1 MRIRSLF
8 FGDIRTQFKYGF
20 YFLYIVFSLIY
31 IALLFVFPQSWREKA
46 AIIMILTD
54 PSALGL
60 YFLGAIVL
68 YEKSEKVLD
77 SIAISPVKPYE
88 YVVSK
93 VASLAVI
100 STLSAFAI
108 RLSAEIHTDPILF
121 TIGVFLASCLF
132 SSIGLMI
139 ACKIKTLNQFILA
152 TIPAE
157 IIIFL
162 PPVLWIFGS
171 RADYLSLHPAVCM
184 VRLCT
189 GDGSALGSII
199 ILSIWVVGFI
209 LLASN
214 VFKKELRSV
223 GGIKL

>member
-8 FGDIRTQFKYGF
+8 LGDIRMQFKYGF

-31 IALLFVFPQSWREKA
+31 IAILFAFPHAWREKA
-46 AIIMILTD
+46 ALIMILTD

-88 YVVSK
+88 YVISK
-93 VASLAVI
+93 VGSLAII

-108 RLSAEIHTDPILF
+108 RLSADSNTDPILF
-121 TIGVFLASCLF
+121 IIGVFLASCLF

-139 ACKIKTLNQFILA
+139 ACKIKTLNQFIIA

-157 IIIFL
+157 ILIFL
-162 PPVLWIFGS
+162 PPILWLFGF
-171 RADYLSLHPAVCM
+171 RETYLALHPAVCM
-184 VRLCT
+184 VRLC
-189 GDGSALGSII
+189 GGEGNAVSSVV
-199 ILSIWVVGFI
+199 ILSIWVSAFI
-209 LLASN
+209 ILAGK
-214 VFKKELRSV
+214 VFKNELRSV

>member
-46 AIIMILTD
+46 ALIMILTD

-88 YVVSK
+88 YVLSK
-93 VASLAVI
+93 VGSLAVI

-108 RLSAEIHTDPILF
+108 RLSADIQADPILF
-121 TIGVFLASCLF
+121 AIGVFLASCLF
-132 SSIGLMI
+132 SSVGLMI
-139 ACKIKTLNQFILA
+139 ACKIKTLNQFIIA

-162 PPVLWIFGS
+162 PPILWFFGA
-171 RADYLSLHPAVCM
+171 RTDYLSLHPAVCM

-199 ILSIWVVGFI
+199 ILSVWVIAFI
-209 LLASN
+209 FLASK
-214 VFKKELRSV
+214 VFKKELQSV
-223 GGIKL
+223 GGMKL